1 MYSWSRWHGR
11 NIRAVCIRV
20 KPTDKNRKL
29 MEDELIRGKAED
41 GGDKVKARR
50 ETSNT
55 LPVCYGNLLFLY
67 GGQGVQY
74 LFY

>member
-1 MYSWSRWHGR
+1 
-11 NIRAVCIRV
+11 
-20 KPTDKNRKL
+20 

-67 GGQGVQY
+67 GAWGVQY